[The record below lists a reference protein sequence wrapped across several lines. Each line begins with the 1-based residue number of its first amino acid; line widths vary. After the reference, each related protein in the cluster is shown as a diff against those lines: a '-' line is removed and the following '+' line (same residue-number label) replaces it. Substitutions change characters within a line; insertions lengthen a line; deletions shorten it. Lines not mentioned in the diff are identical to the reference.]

1 MWGFW
6 WIFPLIGLLFC
17 AFFVFAMI
25 RMMSG
30 GGPMCMGPRPDN
42 SQEVAR
48 LRREVEDLREQLKKQ
63 AVTR

>member
-17 AFFVFAMI
+17 GFFMFAVI

-30 GGPMCMGPRPDN
+30 GRVMCMGPDPHN
-42 SQEVAR
+42 GEEIAR
-48 LRREVEDLREQLKKQ
+48 LRREVEDLQEQLKKQ